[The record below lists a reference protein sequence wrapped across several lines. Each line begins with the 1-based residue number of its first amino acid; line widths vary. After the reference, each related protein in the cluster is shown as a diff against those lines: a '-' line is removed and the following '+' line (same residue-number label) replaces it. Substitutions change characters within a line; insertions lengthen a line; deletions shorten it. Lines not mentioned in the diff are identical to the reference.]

1 MRRLIALLIGL
12 VAIAAI
18 AAMSATPAAAR
29 PRGTNGK
36 IVTNSDNLVTGE
48 EQVYTVDP
56 DGTDQQ
62 LVYNNSEVGQWSPD
76 GTRIALVTQLGPPAG
91 ALVQRGRRKL
101 RVFRATVRPLPGP
114 GALLHGVVT
123 GRRPACLRGPRPDG
137 SEPDRRLH
145 PAVIGRR
152 RPAAGDLGSDRRRLP
167 QRLLAERQAAHHHP
181 RERHRPT
188 HSTPSSSTAAA

>member
-1 MRRLIALLIGL
+1 MRRLTAVLIGV

-29 PRGTNGK
+29 PRGSNGK

-91 ALVQRGRRKL
+91 ALVQRGQREH
-101 RVFRATVRPLPGP
+101 RVFRAAIRPLP
-114 GALLHGVVT
+114 
-123 GRRPACLRGPRPDG
+123 
-137 SEPDRRLH
+137 
-145 PAVIGRR
+145 
-152 RPAAGDLGSDRRRLP
+152 
-167 QRLLAERQAAHHHP
+167 
-181 RERHRPT
+181 
-188 HSTPSSSTAAA
+188 

>member
-1 MRRLIALLIGL
+1 MRRLTALLIGV

-29 PRGTNGK
+29 PRGANGK

-76 GTRIALVTQLGPPAG
+76 GTSIALVTQLGPPQVLLFNLDNG
-91 ALVQRGRRKL
+91 S
-101 RVFRATVRPLPGP
+101 TVYFGLPFDLYP
-114 GALLHGVVT
+114 G
-123 GRRPACLRGPRPDG
+123 
-137 SEPDRRLH
+137 
-145 PAVIGRR
+145 
-152 RPAAGDLGSDRRRLP
+152 
-167 QRLLAERQAAHHHP
+167 
-181 RERHRPT
+181 
-188 HSTPSSSTAAA
+188 